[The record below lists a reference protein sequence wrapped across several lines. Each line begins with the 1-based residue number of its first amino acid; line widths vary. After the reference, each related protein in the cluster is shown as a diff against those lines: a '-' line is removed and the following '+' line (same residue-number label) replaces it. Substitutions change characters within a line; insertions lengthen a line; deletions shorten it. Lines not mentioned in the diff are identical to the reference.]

1 MSVLNESHARRL
13 LACVGVLTFLAV
25 VPACSSIGLSAPSL
39 DSVGSWVTPYK
50 MDVIQ
55 GNFVSRE
62 QAAALV
68 PGMPRAQV
76 RDILGTPLI
85 ASAFHADR
93 WDYVFTFR
101 RQGQA
106 DQQRKLTVFFKNEV
120 LERVQSDEL
129 PTEAE
134 FVASIDA
141 KKRVGKPPVL
151 EAPDA
156 SLKEFEEKQRAESAA
171 SVAPP
176 VAPISNYPPLE
187 PAGSG
192 SVR

>member
-1 MSVLNESHARRL
+1 MFVLTESIKRRL
-13 LACVGVLTFLAV
+13 LACAGVLLALGSLS
-25 VPACSSIGLSAPSL
+25 ACSSVGLPTPSL
-39 DSVGSWVTPYK
+39 GAVGSWVTPYK
-50 MDVIQ
+50 MDIIQ

-68 PGMPRAQV
+68 AGMPRAQV

-85 ASAFHADR
+85 SSAFHADR

-106 DQQRKLTVFFKNEV
+106 DQQRKLTVHFKNDV
-120 LERVQSDEL
+120 LERTESDEL

-134 FVASIDA
+134 FVASIDG
-141 KKRVGKPPVL
+141 KKRVSKSVVL
-151 EAPDA
+151 EAPEA
-156 SLKEFEEKQRAESAA
+156 ALKEFAERQRAELAT
-171 SVAPP
+171 SVPPP

-187 PAGSG
+187 PVSPGAA
-192 SVR
+192 R